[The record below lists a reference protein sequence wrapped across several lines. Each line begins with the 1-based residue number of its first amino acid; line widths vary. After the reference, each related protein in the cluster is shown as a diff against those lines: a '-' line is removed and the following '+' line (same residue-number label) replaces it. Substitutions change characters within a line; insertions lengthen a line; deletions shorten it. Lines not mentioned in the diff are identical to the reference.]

1 MVDVICNLLIQ
12 LGNDQNLTGVNHNN
26 LSQNIDAIVVKRLSQ
41 TNTLI
46 SGRDSHQTHLAITGE
61 DMNIFDTNSGSIN
74 VVDLRQNNRF
84 AKEFVVKNHLILL
97 ENNFNLLKG
106 ISSNQERSNII
117 DSYTHAAET
126 VRSNG
131 DIQVEISFLTLDE
144 TYFKRLRE
152 MMNSGDYLV
161 FLRKRNTYE
170 FVCLAIPSRYNL
182 GESGTI
188 IL

>member
-1 MVDVICNLLIQ
+1 
-12 LGNDQNLTGVNHNN
+12 
-26 LSQNIDAIVVKRLSQ
+26 
-41 TNTLI
+41 
-46 SGRDSHQTHLAITGE
+46 
-61 DMNIFDTNSGSIN
+61 
-74 VVDLRQNNRF
+74 
-84 AKEFVVKNHLILL
+84 VKNHLTLL
-97 ENNFNLLKG
+97 ENNFKLLKG

-117 DSYTHAAET
+117 DSYTHAAKT

-170 FVCLAIPSRYNL
+170 FVCLVIPSRYNL
-182 GESGTI
+182 GAYGTI